1 MTKERTVAFVVVRLT
16 SSRFPAKQLRSIG
29 NRSLLKWITD
39 QLAKCRQVDEIVL
52 ATVAETENRP
62 LQDFAEKEGISCYW
76 YEGEVDHVTTRL
88 RMAAE
93 AYHADV
99 CILISG
105 DCPLIYAPAIDQ
117 LVRAL
122 KENQEADVVRILPN
136 HQNHPSTLQGVV
148 IGRKKAWQLGDDLAD
163 RPELKEHQFPVIGLR
178 PELFKPID
186 LRLADDLYMPPHR
199 LSVDTIADLDFLNT
213 VHNALN
219 QNNRPFELPEVVR
232 ILTEQPQLKQINAH
246 VHQRRLVED
255 IRKVLFIVDAGGQY
269 GYGHLMRSVELA
281 WQVTERLGWPCHFM
295 VDDQEAMKILTSSGF
310 MNHWGAFER
319 TCREPNRGTSESMPS
334 LLDSYHLAII
344 DIFDQRG
351 PEPGWR
357 KHFKPGIHYVVI
369 ENLKPWAFEAN
380 LIVLPNILEKNRS
393 VDTAIAHNQND
404 RLSSPKAARI
414 IGGRHYI
421 ILRREIAQIASN
433 LTDKDID
440 LLVYLQDGKKRVYF
454 EQLIKKLPFK
464 IEIIDAFDLNFP
476 RILAKSKVFI
486 SAFGISFYESLALK
500 TIPVCWPD
508 SKAHHM
514 DAEIFYR
521 NLDMERLI
529 IESPDDIRDVIYPL
543 FDLEADDLA
552 EIKDGTA
559 AIVAEIAAMAGAQYA
574 DKEAL

>member
-39 QLAKCRQVDEIVL
+39 QLAKCRWVDEIVL
-52 ATVAETENRP
+52 ATVAEAENRP
-62 LQDFAEKEGISCYW
+62 LQNFAEKEGVSCYW

-136 HQNHPSTLQGVV
+136 RQNHPSTLQGVV
-148 IGRKKAWQLGDDLAD
+148 IGRKKAWQLADDLAD

-232 ILTEQPQLKQINAH
+232 ILIEQPQLKQINAH

-255 IRKVLFIVDAGGQY
+255 IRKVLFIVDAGGHY

-281 WQVTERLGWPCHFM
+281 WQITERLGWPCHFM
-295 VDDQEAMKILTSSGF
+295 VDDQEATNILTSSGF
-310 MNHWGAFER
+310 MARGGAFER
-319 TCREPNRGTSESMPS
+319 PSREPNHGTYESLRM

-357 KHFKPGIHYVVI
+357 NHFKTGIPCVVM
-369 ENLKPWAFEAN
+369 ENLKPWAFEAD
-380 LIVLPNILEKNRS
+380 LIVLPNIIEKNRS
-393 VDTAIAHNQND
+393 IDTIIGHNQD
-404 RLSSPKAARI
+404 DGTSSTKRARI
-414 IGGRHYI
+414 IGGKHYI
-421 ILRREIAQIASN
+421 ILRREIAQIASD
-433 LTDKDID
+433 LPDKQID
-440 LLVYLQDGKKRVYF
+440 LLVYLQDRKKRAYF
-454 EQLIKKLPFK
+454 DKLSQDLHFRIK
-464 IEIIDAFDLNFP
+464 IIDAFDVDFA
-476 RILAKSKVFI
+476 RVLAKSKVFI

-508 SKAHHM
+508 TKAHHM

-521 NLDMERLI
+521 KLNMERLI
-529 IESPDDIRDVIYPL
+529 IESLDDIKDVILPL
-543 FDLEADDLA
+543 FDLKADDLA

-559 AIVAEIAAMAGAQYA
+559 AIVAEIAAMVKAQYA
-574 DKEAL
+574 DRETL